1 MGVKSLYIASL
12 EANSGSLI
20 VSMGIMELLKSR
32 VHKLAFFRPIIQDS
46 SLLDN
51 DIDFMLKHFNLDQ
64 DVESCYGFGLNEVES
79 LLSQGNESQIIG
91 RLLEKY
97 HALESQY
104 DFVLI
109 QGLDQ
114 ASFSHTLSYNLNHVI
129 AKNLQ
134 APYISVINGKHK
146 SHEQLSHEIDLERS
160 SLINEHVEHIA
171 IFVNRLDTLNHQCFN
186 EEDCDQSVPTFF
198 MAEVAELDCVSI
210 GEVKSALQCD
220 QLFGDKNDLD
230 RIIKNPKIAAMNIEH
245 LLERLE
251 DNDLVIV
258 PGDRLDIILTVLY
271 ANNSK
276 DFPSIAGIV
285 LTGGLVPPKTF
296 LKLIGGIDFLRLP
309 IFTISN
315 DTYHTAV
322 LIDAISATLH
332 PQQSRKIALAM
343 GEFMN
348 AIDVDALQE
357 RLRTVHSD
365 VITPAMFEYTLYQ
378 RARQVR
384 KRIVLPESNDE
395 RILRAAEILLRRD
408 VVDLILLGDRE
419 HILHHA
425 NTLGLDISKA
435 TVVDPINSPL
445 MQQYVEDFY
454 TMRAHKGLSMNTATE
469 AMTHGTYF
477 GTMMVQNG
485 DADGMVSGAIHTTQ
499 DTVLPALQIIKT
511 VPDISLVSSL
521 FFMCLDTKVLVY
533 ADCAINQDPTA
544 QELAEI
550 AIASA
555 LSAKAFGIPARIAML
570 SYSTG
575 DSGHGDDVEK
585 VREAT
590 AIVKKRHPDLLIEG
604 PIQYDAAIDPDVAR
618 IKLPCSLVAGQA
630 TIFIFPD
637 LNTGN
642 NTYKAVQRSSGA
654 IAIGPILQ
662 GLKKPV
668 NDLSRGCEIADIV
681 NTILI
686 TAIQAQN
693 IDKCNTFA
701 TIKE

>member
-1 MGVKSLYIASL
+1 VSVKNLYIASL
-12 EANSGSLI
+12 EPNAGSLI
-20 VSMGIMELLKSR
+20 ICMGIMELLQSR
-32 VHKLAFFRPIIQDS
+32 VHKLAFFRPIIENIS
-46 SLLDN
+46 VLDN
-51 DIDFMLKHFNLDQ
+51 DIDFMINHFHLDQ
-64 DVESCYGFGLNEVES
+64 NTQSCYGFGLDEVEL
-79 LLSQGNESQIIG
+79 LLSQGKESQIIE

-97 HALESQY
+97 HALESHY

-129 AKNLQ
+129 AKNFQ

-146 SHEQLSHEIDLERS
+146 THEQLSHEIDLERS
-160 SLINEHVEHIA
+160 SLNHEHVEHIA
-171 IFVNRLDTLNHQCFN
+171 IFVNRLDKKNHQCFN
-186 EEDCDQSVPTFF
+186 EENCNQSVLTFF
-198 MAEVAELDCVSI
+198 MAEIDELDCVSV
-210 GEVKSALQCD
+210 GEVKEALQCQ
-220 QLFGDKNDLD
+220 QLFGDKKDLD
-230 RIIKNPKIAAMNIEH
+230 RIVKNPKIAAMNVEH

-251 DNDLVIV
+251 DNDLIIV

-271 ANNSK
+271 AHNSK
-276 DFPSIAGIV
+276 DFPSVAGIV
-285 LTGGLVPPKTF
+285 LTGGLMPPKSF
-296 LKLIGGIDFLRLP
+296 LKLISGIDFYHLP
-309 IFTISN
+309 IFTVSN

-322 LIDAISATLH
+322 LIDGISAALH

-348 AIDVDALQE
+348 AIDVEVLQE
-357 RLRTVHSD
+357 RLRTAHSD
-365 VITPAMFEYTLYQ
+365 IITPAMFEYTLYQ
-378 RARQVR
+378 RARQER

-408 VVDLILLGDRE
+408 AVDLILLGERE
-419 HILHHA
+419 NIVHHA

-435 TVVDPINSPL
+435 TIIDPANSPL
-445 MQQYVEDFY
+445 MQPYVEDFY
-454 TMRAHKGLSMNTATE
+454 AMRAHKGLNINTATE

-477 GTMMVQNG
+477 ATMMVQNG

-511 VPDISLVSSL
+511 LPDISLVSSL
-521 FFMCLDTKVLVY
+521 FFMCMDTKVLVY

-555 LSAKAFGIPARIAML
+555 HSAKTFGIPARIAML

-575 DSGHGDDVEK
+575 SSGHGDDVDK

-590 AIVKKRHPDLLIEG
+590 AIVKERYPDLLIEG

-618 IKLPCSLVAGQA
+618 IKLPDSPVAGQA

-654 IAIGPILQ
+654 VAIGPVLQ

-681 NTILI
+681 NTVLI

-693 IDKCNTFA
+693 GNK
-701 TIKE
+701 

>member
-1 MGVKSLYIASL
+1 MSVKNLYIASL
-12 EANSGSLI
+12 EPNSGSLI

-32 VHKLAFFRPIIQDS
+32 VDKLAFFRPIIEDTS
-46 SLLDN
+46 SVDN
-51 DIDFMLKHFNLDQ
+51 DIDFMLKHFHLDQ
-64 DVESCYGFGLNEVES
+64 SAHSCYGFGLEEVEA
-79 LLSQGNESQIIG
+79 LLSQGKESDIIE
-91 RLLEKY
+91 RLLEQY

-114 ASFSHTLSYNLNHVI
+114 ASFSHTLSYNFNHVI

-134 APYISVINGKHK
+134 APYISVINGKNK
-146 SHEQLSHEIDLERS
+146 TYEQLSHEIDLERS
-160 SLINEHVEHIA
+160 SLNHEKVEHIA
-171 IFVNRLDTLNHQCFN
+171 IFVNRLDEKNHQCFN
-186 EEDCDQSVPTFF
+186 KEACDQSVPTFF
-198 MAEVAELDCVSI
+198 MGEIDELDRVSV
-210 GEVKSALQCD
+210 GEVKHALQCQ
-220 QLFGDKNDLD
+220 QLFGEKKDLD
-230 RIIKNPKIAAMNIEH
+230 RIIRRPKIAAMNVEH
-245 LLERLE
+245 LLDRLE
-251 DNDLVIV
+251 DNDLIIV

-271 ANNSK
+271 ANYSK
-276 DFPSIAGIV
+276 DFPSIAGIL
-285 LTGGLVPPKTF
+285 LTGGFVPPESF
-296 LKLIGGIDFLRLP
+296 LKLISGIDFLSIP
-309 IFTISN
+309 IFTVQS
-315 DTYHTAV
+315 DTYQSAV
-322 LIDAISATLH
+322 LIDSISAALH

-348 AIDVDALQE
+348 AIDVEMLKE
-357 RLRTVHSD
+357 RLRTAHSD
-365 VITPAMFEYTLYQ
+365 IITPAMFEYTLYQ
-378 RARQVR
+378 RARQKR
-384 KRIVLPESNDE
+384 KRIVLPESSDE

-408 VVDLILLGDRE
+408 AVELILLGERE
-419 HILHHA
+419 SILHHA

-435 TVVDPINSPL
+435 TIIDPSASPL
-445 MQQYVEDFY
+445 MQRYVEDFY
-454 TMRAHKGLSMNTATE
+454 SMRRHKGLSMNTAIE

-477 GTMMVQNG
+477 ATMMVQNG

-511 VPDISLVSSL
+511 VPEVSLVSSL

-544 QELAEI
+544 LQLAEI

-555 LSAKAFGIPARIAML
+555 LSAKAFSIPARIAML

-575 DSGHGDDVEK
+575 SSGHGDDVDK

-590 AIVKKRHPDLLIEG
+590 AIVKERYPQLLIEG

-618 IKLPCSLVAGQA
+618 IKLPDSPVAGQA

-654 IAIGPILQ
+654 VAIGPILQ

-681 NTILI
+681 NTVLI

-693 IDKCNTFA
+693 N
-701 TIKE
+701 EPQ